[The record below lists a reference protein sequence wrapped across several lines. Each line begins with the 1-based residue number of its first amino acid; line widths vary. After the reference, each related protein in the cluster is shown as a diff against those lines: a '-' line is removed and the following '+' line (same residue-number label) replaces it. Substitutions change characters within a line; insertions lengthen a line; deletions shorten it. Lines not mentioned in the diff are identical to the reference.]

1 MTRIFIDMDGTLAKW
16 TPSATPEQLLEPGF
30 FINMPPEI
38 NVVQMANLLVRKEE
52 SNDIQVYILSAV
64 MQENKLAVPEKNDW
78 LDEYVD
84 VAPERRIFVPCGE
97 NKAEYLPGGI
107 QPSDILIDDYSV
119 NLHSWE
125 KSGGIGIKML
135 NGVNGTKGTWK
146 NLTISTS
153 AAPTKLAEAVLDI
166 ASVELMEMDEL
177 VETVGSFETFL
188 KLPKNER
195 LTKRTYTV
203 QPSVTR
209 QQLEIRARA
218 SLCS

>member
-97 NKAEYLPGGI
+97 NKAEYLPGGKQNGSLLYTLLPI
-107 QPSDILIDDYSV
+107 QFSIQQFY
-119 NLHSWE
+119 E
-125 KSGGIGIKML
+125 Q
-135 NGVNGTKGTWK
+135 
-146 NLTISTS
+146 
-153 AAPTKLAEAVLDI
+153 KLAKLDAECEQERIRKRLEAFQL
-166 ASVELMEMDEL
+166 AQQ
-177 VETVGSFETFL
+177 ET
-188 KLPKNER
+188 
-195 LTKRTYTV
+195 
-203 QPSVTR
+203 
-209 QQLEIRARA
+209 ARPPA
-218 SLCS
+218 

>member
-1 MTRIFIDMDGTLAKW
+1 
-16 TPSATPEQLLEPGF
+16 
-30 FINMPPEI
+30 
-38 NVVQMANLLVRKEE
+38 
-52 SNDIQVYILSAV
+52 
-64 MQENKLAVPEKNDW
+64 
-78 LDEYVD
+78 
-84 VAPERRIFVPCGE
+84 
-97 NKAEYLPGGI
+97 
-107 QPSDILIDDYSV
+107 
-119 NLHSWE
+119 
-125 KSGGIGIKML
+125 ML

>member
-1 MTRIFIDMDGTLAKW
+1 
-16 TPSATPEQLLEPGF
+16 
-30 FINMPPEI
+30 
-38 NVVQMANLLVRKEE
+38 
-52 SNDIQVYILSAV
+52 
-64 MQENKLAVPEKNDW
+64 
-78 LDEYVD
+78 
-84 VAPERRIFVPCGE
+84 
-97 NKAEYLPGGI
+97 
-107 QPSDILIDDYSV
+107 
-119 NLHSWE
+119 
-125 KSGGIGIKML
+125 ML

-153 AAPTKLAEAVLDI
+153 TAPTKLAEAVLDI
-166 ASVELMEMDEL
+166 ASVEFMEMDEL